1 MRLTENE
8 SESESDGRGRSALTA
23 RRAVDWEEGEQW
35 VVVVVAVAPF
45 CFDLDRRTTVITTRL
60 QAEERDAPM
69 KSGISCGS
77 IL

>member
-45 CFDLDRRTTVITTRL
+45 
-60 QAEERDAPM
+60 
-69 KSGISCGS
+69 
-77 IL
+77 